1 MNIRDKY
8 KAASK
13 NIYLYLLT
21 ILAISLPVSPFLI
34 SLSQI
39 LLIVNWIFEGDFNR
53 KFHVIKTRKSLQLF
67 MLIYGIHVLW
77 LVGSK
82 DWSFAMDDLRI
93 KLPLLVIPLVI
104 ATSRSLENKELRKLL
119 SFFIFFMVAV
129 TLFSTAIS
137 YNFTPYSAR
146 DSRQISPFISHI
158 RYSLLIVIAILTLLH
173 WIKEAGGTFKR
184 IHFYYLVIVI
194 WLLCFLMLL
203 KSLTG
208 LVILAV
214 TTFILIIRFIKNIKN
229 QFLKIGF
236 ILGLYS
242 IPFFSIILIVNA
254 YNDFYNTHQVDVKSL
269 EKTTV
274 NGNTYVHIPDDWA
287 TENGNK
293 VWIYYCESEL
303 RKEWNKRSKLKFDSL
318 DLKNQPLRYTLI
330 RYMTFKGLRK
340 DSAGVVQLSARDIT
354 NIQHGFTNS
363 LFENKWSLKSR
374 IYEVIWEIDFYKHSN
389 IVNEHS
395 VTQRIIYSKIALA
408 LIKDNFWLGIGSSN
422 IPMRYKQYYKEHETG
437 LNYRWQRHTHNQ
449 FLRFF
454 LAFGL
459 IGFLVVMAAFIIPPF
474 LEKKWSSYFFYMIF
488 FIIFL
493 SFLNEDTLETQVGV
507 TFSVF
512 FYSLFLWGANLKTE
526 EV

>member
-1 MNIRDKY
+1 MNISDKY
-8 KAASK
+8 QAVSK
-13 NIYLYLLT
+13 NVYLYLLT
-21 ILAISLPVSPFLI
+21 ALAISLPVSPFLI

-39 LLIVNWIFEGDFNR
+39 LLIINWIFEGDFHR

-67 MLIYGIHVLW
+67 LLIYSIHVLW

-82 DWSFAMDDLRI
+82 DWSFAMDDLKI
-93 KLPLLVIPLVI
+93 KLPLLVIPIVI
-104 ATSRSLENKELRKLL
+104 ATSMTLEYKELHKLL
-119 SFFIFFMVAV
+119 SFFILSTVAV
-129 TLFSTAIS
+129 SLFSTAIS
-137 YNFTPYSAR
+137 YNLTPYIAS

-158 RYSLLIVIAILTLLH
+158 RFSLLIAIAILTLLH

-184 IHFYYLVIVI
+184 VHFYYLIIVI
-194 WLLCFLMLL
+194 WLVCFLMLL

-236 ILGLYS
+236 ILGLYC
-242 IPFFSIILIVNA
+242 IPFFSIILIVNV
-254 YNDFYNTHQVDVKSL
+254 YNDFYNIRQVDIKSL

-287 TENGNK
+287 TENGHK
-293 VWIYYCESEL
+293 VWIYLCESEL
-303 RKEWNKRSKLKFDSL
+303 RKEWNKRSKVKLDSL
-318 DLKNQPLRYTLI
+318 DQKKQPLCYTLI
-330 RYMTFKGLRK
+330 RYMTSKGLRK
-340 DSAGVVQLSARDIT
+340 DSAGIVKLSGRDIT
-354 NIQHGFTNS
+354 NVQHGLTNY

-374 IYEVIWEIDFYKHSN
+374 IYEVIWEIDYYKHSN
-389 IVNEHS
+389 VVNEHS
-395 VTQRIIYSKIALA
+395 VTQRIIYAKIALT
-408 LIKDNFWLGIGSSN
+408 LIKDNFWFGIGSSN

-437 LNYRWQRHTHNQ
+437 LAYKWQRHTHNQ
-449 FLRFF
+449 FLRIF

-488 FIIFL
+488 LIIFL

-507 TFSVF
+507 TFSVY
-512 FYSLFLWGANLKTE
+512 FYCLFLWGVNFKTQE
-526 EV
+526 D